1 MTLAAVG
8 IVYGALL
15 ALRQEDAKRMVAYL
29 SLSHMCFISLG
40 IFSLTLAG
48 ISGGVLQMLNHGIL
62 ITSLFFIVGHLE
74 RKLGTRQRSRIGGLS
89 RQAPLLAGV
98 FLVLALATLGMPGL
112 NGFVGEYLILLG
124 TFARSWVLLLIAAAG
139 VVLAAWYTLRLYQG
153 TMNGEPQA
161 EAGPAEIGAA
171 ETGVLLPLAAL
182 AVLIGV
188 FPAPLLSLID
198 GGVGG
203 VVKLLGGG

>member
-1 MTLAAVG
+1 
-8 IVYGALL
+8 
-15 ALRQEDAKRMVAYL
+15 
-29 SLSHMCFISLG
+29 
-40 IFSLTLAG
+40 
-48 ISGGVLQMLNHGIL
+48 MLNHGIL
-62 ITSLFFIVGHLE
+62 ITSLFMIVGHLE
-74 RKLGTRQRSRIGGLS
+74 RRLGTRLLSQLSGLS
-89 RQAPLLAGV
+89 RRAPLLAAV

-124 TFARSWVLLLIAAAG
+124 TFARSWVLLLIAASG

-153 TMNGEPQA
+153 TMSGEPQA
-161 EAGPAEIGAA
+161 ETRPAEIGAA
-171 ETGVLLPLAAL
+171 ETGVLLPLATM